1 MDQLKQELIAAE
13 LDMLNAV
20 EALRA
25 ALATATAVEALV
37 LLPIIKAVT
46 EAANTVIVFRN
57 AREGRT

>member
-46 EAANTVIVFRN
+46 EASNTVIVFRN
-57 AREGRT
+57 AREVRK

>member
-20 EALRA
+20 QALRA
-25 ALATATAVEALV
+25 GLAKATAVEALV

-46 EAANTVIVFRN
+46 EASNTVIVFRN
-57 AREGRT
+57 ARGAK

>member
-46 EAANTVIVFRN
+46 EASNTVIVFRN
-57 AREGRT
+57 AREGRK

>member
-46 EAANTVIVFRN
+46 EASNTVIVFRN